1 MARGITVDWFLVRVN
16 TVKRML
22 AVLAVVIVAAVVGFL
37 AYNHFNPAPDVRA
50 RRAIH
55 QAENTREQVLATE
68 EAAAWQAEIETN
80 NQVLEQAKTAYGEE
94 RWGEAQTLAEGAT
107 TRFATLLSR
116 ARGDTEGVGH
126 FFSIEGRIQLQR
138 AGKAEWQPAH
148 VRMPVF
154 NGDFVKTSRDG
165 VAEILFVDGS
175 LYRVGP
181 NSLLEIHHQL
191 MAEKPPGTV
200 RMVVGRINVYTA
212 DSPSTVTTDVAEAEI
227 RSRSNVAVDVDE
239 EERATKVAAF
249 EGSAKVRN
257 LSGDEMVVQDREVVA
272 ATPDGTFSEKRKIP
286 QPPLPIDP
294 HNNAGFELAGDRIVR
309 LSWQRPSPS
318 NAVHLQVSRSQRFL
332 EDQRDVDAPDLRK
345 DTARLRAISPGTYF
359 WRVATLDDEVMS
371 EWSAIRRFRIF
382 STDRESLLQDE
393 TPPPLDVTPAQQMG
407 HLFIVRGQTE
417 PGATIT
423 INGEFVE
430 VDGEGRFSKTV
441 ELGTLGWN
449 RLVVA
454 AVDPS
459 GNRTERT
466 ERVYVEGVY

>member
-16 TVKRML
+16 TVRRLL
-22 AVLAVVIVAAVVGFL
+22 AVLACVIVAAVLGFL
-37 AYNHFNPAPDVRA
+37 AYLHFNPAPDVRA
-50 RRAIH
+50 RRAIE
-55 QAENTREQVLATE
+55 QAEDTREEVLATVQ
-68 EAAAWQAEIETN
+68 ADAWQGEIEATDGIL
-80 NQVLEQAKTAYGEE
+80 VQAKSAYGEE

-107 TRFATLLSR
+107 TRLATLLSR

-126 FFSIEGRIQLQR
+126 FFSIEGRIQVQR
-138 AGKAEWQPAH
+138 AGKAEWKAAH
-148 VRMPVF
+148 LRMPVF

-165 VAEILFVDGS
+165 AAEILFVDGS

-191 MAEKPPGTV
+191 AAEQPPGTV

-227 RSRSNVAVDVDE
+227 RRRSNVSVDVDE

-257 LSGDEMVVQDREVVA
+257 LSGEETVVQDRELVA
-272 ATPDGTFSEKRKIP
+272 ATRDGRFSEKRKIP
-286 QPPLPIDP
+286 EPPLPIDP
-294 HNNAGFELAGDRIVR
+294 HNNAGFELTGDRIIR
-309 LSWQRPSPS
+309 LSWERPSSS
-318 NAVHLQVSRSQRFL
+318 NTVRLQVSRSQRFL
-332 EDQRDVDAPDLRK
+332 EDQRDVDAPGLRN
-345 DTARLRAISPGTYF
+345 DSARLKAISPGTYF
-359 WRVATLDDEVMS
+359 WRVATLDDDVMS
-371 EWSAIRRFRIF
+371 EWSAVRRFRIF
-382 STDRESLLQDE
+382 SSDRESLLQDE
-393 TPPPLDVTPAQQMG
+393 TPPPLNVTPAQQMG

-417 PGATIT
+417 PGATVT

>member
-1 MARGITVDWFLVRVN
+1 VARGITVDWFLVRVN
-16 TVKRML
+16 TVRRLL

-55 QAENTREQVLATE
+55 QAEDTREQVLATE

-94 RWGEAQTLAEGAT
+94 RWGEAQTLAEGVT

-138 AGKAEWQPAH
+138 AGKAEWKPAH

-175 LYRVGP
+175 LYHVGP

-191 MAEKPPGTV
+191 TAEKPPGTV

-249 EGSAKVRN
+249 
-257 LSGDEMVVQDREVVA
+257 
-272 ATPDGTFSEKRKIP
+272 
-286 QPPLPIDP
+286 
-294 HNNAGFELAGDRIVR
+294 
-309 LSWQRPSPS
+309 
-318 NAVHLQVSRSQRFL
+318 
-332 EDQRDVDAPDLRK
+332 
-345 DTARLRAISPGTYF
+345 
-359 WRVATLDDEVMS
+359 
-371 EWSAIRRFRIF
+371 
-382 STDRESLLQDE
+382 
-393 TPPPLDVTPAQQMG
+393 
-407 HLFIVRGQTE
+407 
-417 PGATIT
+417 
-423 INGEFVE
+423 
-430 VDGEGRFSKTV
+430 
-441 ELGTLGWN
+441 
-449 RLVVA
+449 
-454 AVDPS
+454 
-459 GNRTERT
+459 
-466 ERVYVEGVY
+466 